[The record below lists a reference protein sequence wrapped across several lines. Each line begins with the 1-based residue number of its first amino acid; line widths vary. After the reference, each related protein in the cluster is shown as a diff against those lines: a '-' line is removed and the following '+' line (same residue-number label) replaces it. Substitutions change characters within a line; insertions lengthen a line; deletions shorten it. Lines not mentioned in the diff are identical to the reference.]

1 MATNDLVRYQ
11 DAAVPL
17 TDAAAAQADN
27 YSAQTALYATH
38 KRIYDLQETL
48 AGMPL
53 ANVDGKS
60 GNTIFVTKTSGG
72 EYASLQAAVNAASA
86 GDVVVVGAG
95 SWGEVTL
102 KAGVSLMGL
111 QPPLAD
117 EVVLSKLT
125 FAPTSGSAAANTVYV
140 SNLRISSNT
149 DASSLVLGS
158 LTAPVHVTLTGV
170 RVYRNLSSATV
181 PMASCVSAGG
191 DTTTSIYLRDCM
203 FTHEGGQ
210 YASTITLLSS
220 SARYLDL
227 NNCIF
232 FNGGR
237 SLDVTGGG
245 VFVASSRFETAST
258 ISAVRVAAGRTVTAG
273 NCTVV
278 NTGVGASGI
287 ELGNGATCMA
297 SNVGFNVSAGAGKAF
312 LLTSGAAT
320 LLRTN
325 LVAVPATNTSLT
337 AGITAMALS
346 TI

>member
-1 MATNDLVRYQ
+1 MTSESVRYQ
-11 DAAVPL
+11 DPAVPL
-17 TDAAAAQADN
+17 DAVAAERADN

-38 KRIYDLQETL
+38 KRIYDLQEGL
-48 AGMPL
+48 SAVAL
-53 ANVDGKS
+53 DGKK
-60 GNTIFVTKTSGG
+60 GNTILFTRTAANGG
-72 EYASLQAAVNAASA
+72 EYADLQAAVDAAVA

-125 FAPTSGSAAANTVYV
+125 FAPASGDAVTNTVYIA
-140 SNLRISSNT
+140 NLRISNNT
-149 DASSLVLGS
+149 DVSSLVLGS
-158 LTAPVHVTLTGV
+158 LTAPVRATLTGV

-181 PMASCVSAGG
+181 PMASCVSAVG

-203 FTHEGGQ
+203 FSHEGGQ
-210 YASTITLLSS
+210 HASTITLLSS

-232 FNGGR
+232 FEGGR

-245 VFVASSRFETAST
+245 MAAASSRFETAST
-258 ISAVRVAAGRTVTAG
+258 VSAVRVAAGRTVTVG

-278 NTGVGASGI
+278 NTGVGASGV
-287 ELGNGATCMA
+287 ELGNGATCVA
-297 SNVGFNVSAGAGKAF
+297 SNVGFNVSAGAGKAV
-312 LLTSGAAT
+312 LLTSGAAM
-320 LLRTN
+320 LLRAN
-325 LVAVPATNTSLT
+325 LVAVPATNTSVS
-337 AGITAMALS
+337 AGITVVALS

>member
-1 MATNDLVRYQ
+1 MSTYDLVRFQ

-38 KRIYDLQETL
+38 KRILALQETL
-48 AGMPL
+48 ADMPI

-60 GNTIFVTKTSGG
+60 GKTIFVTKTSGG
-72 EYASLQAAVNAASA
+72 EYASLQAAVDAAVA

-95 SWGEVTL
+95 SWGPVTL

-125 FAPTSGSAAANTVYV
+125 FAPTSGSAATNTVYV

-149 DASSLVLGS
+149 NESSLVLGG
-158 LTAPVHVTLTGV
+158 TFPVRVTMSGV
-170 RVYRNLSSATV
+170 RVYRNLAGATV
-181 PMASCVSAGG
+181 PMASCVSAVG
-191 DTTTSIYLRDCM
+191 DTTTSIYMRDCM

-210 YASTITLLSS
+210 VASSITLLSS

-232 FNGGR
+232 FEGGR
-237 SLDVTGGG
+237 SLDVTAGG
-245 VFVASSRFETAST
+245 VVAAVSRFETNST
-258 ISAVRVAAGRTVTAG
+258 VAALRVGASCRLSLGSCLVANTVANASGVELVAATSVLVASNTGFNVTAG
-273 NCTVV
+273 TGKAVLASAGGTFLKGNVV
-278 NTGVGASGI
+278 ANPGTNS
-287 ELGNGATCMA
+287 
-297 SNVGFNVSAGAGKAF
+297 SVSAGV
-312 LLTSGAAT
+312 LQ
-320 LLRTN
+320 
-325 LVAVPATNTSLT
+325 VPLT
-337 AGITAMALS
+337 AVA
-346 TI
+346 